1 MNVARKNQPQDTHA
15 VALAEC
21 RSCNRKLATHMSPA
35 ALLTMPFTDY
45 CACETNRHA
54 ASQKY
59 PCPASDASVP
69 HRHVCASCLHFPAIQ
84 ETSYAFPPFRT
95 LTPQGEHSA
104 SLREPILLL
113 IRTIGRSIKRVQAN
127 ALINVNVI
135 HERLKIRVLALRPDA
150 VSYTHLTLPTNR
162 EV

>member
-1 MNVARKNQPQDTHA
+1 MFNSKLVTHLIR
-15 VALAEC
+15 V
-21 RSCNRKLATHMSPA
+21 

-69 HRHVCASCLHFPAIQ
+69 HRHVCASCLHVPAIQ
-84 ETSYAFPPFRT
+84 ETSYAIPPIRT

-113 IRTIGRSIKRVQAN
+113 IRTLGRSIKRVQAN
-127 ALINVNVI
+127 ALINLNVI
-135 HERLKIRVLALRPDA
+135 HERLKIRVLALRPDVAQHKHKQILAITINYIEA
-150 VSYTHLTLPTNR
+150 VSYTHQTLPPQA
-162 EV
+162 